1 MLKLLSIT
9 LSRSSTLLSGDGYS
23 ILPEVLERLL
33 PLLART
39 DLAQLHR
46 EATDVICKILA
57 LLHTT
62 APGLLAALVQG
73 THTLFEGGAPLQG
86 RRCVRGWRGGSRLA
100 AVLLSWHGRSQV
112 CLLLIQVPL
121 LPLRRRV

>member
-73 THTLFEGGAPLQG
+73 THTLFEGGAPLACG
-86 RRCVRGWRGGSRLA
+86 DGGVARVSLLCCCHGMA
-100 AVLLSWHGRSQV
+100 AHK
-112 CLLLIQVPL
+112 CAYC
-121 LPLRRRV
+121 